1 MLVTPQRKDGCRSKI
16 NNNIHNLKPNKKVS
30 KPNSNHNRLGN
41 SDFIIPNSNCL
52 ERLSNYGVWSFRM
65 KNILQKEDAWNY
77 VENETDHL
85 LTTTKRK
92 IKHKT
97 FNVMHQ
103 PINERLNHTFH

>member
-1 MLVTPQRKDGCRSKI
+1 
-16 NNNIHNLKPNKKVS
+16 
-30 KPNSNHNRLGN
+30 
-41 SDFIIPNSNCL
+41 
-52 ERLSNYGVWSFRM
+52 M

-92 IKHKT
+92 IEHKT

-103 PINERLNHTFH
+103 PINERFNHTFH